1 MAERK
6 TILVLRLEGPLQSWG
21 ENAKWDFRDSS
32 TMPTKSGI
40 VGLLGCAMG
49 EERGSQVLVELA
61 QSITVAVRADRPGV
75 KTVDFHSVTGFP
87 LRNAER
93 KQRTDGK
100 GKPSDTFT
108 TRREFLEDACFT
120 VFIDT
125 TPEWQK
131 RIIEAL
137 ENPKWCMYLGRKNC
151 VPSRPIQAKVVEY
164 VNIQEAL
171 KKYPAA
177 ERAAKTM
184 VYECEIPDST
194 AASIQRPDD
203 LIGVNRHFQLRQVWR
218 ETVERKEEQDV
229 SDQN

>member
-61 QSITVAVRADRPGV
+61 KSITVAVRADRPGV
-75 KTVDFHSVTGFP
+75 KFVDFQTVQGDP
-87 LRNAER
+87 LMAA
-93 KQRTDGK
+93 T
-100 GKPSDTFT
+100 GKPKT
-108 TRREFLEDACFT
+108 TGNTILSPHAYLQDASFT

-125 TPEWQK
+125 TAEWQQ
-131 RIIEAL
+131 RIVSAL
-137 ENPKWCMYLGRKNC
+137 ENPRWCMYLGRKNC
-151 VPSRPIQAKVVEY
+151 VPSRPILADRMEAADLM
-164 VNIQEAL
+164 EAL
-171 KKYPAA
+171 KEYPAA
-177 ERAAKTM
+177 ERAGKTM
-184 VYECEIPDST
+184 TYECEHPDST

-203 LIGVNRHFQLRQVWR
+203 LIGTNRQFQLRRVWR
-218 ETVERKEEQDV
+218 GSVERKEEQDV
-229 SDQN
+229 SD

>member
-1 MAERK
+1 MAEK
-6 TILVLRLEGPLQSWG
+6 KQLLVLRLDGPLQSWG

-49 EERGSQVLVELA
+49 VERSSPVLVELA

-75 KTVDFHSVTGFP
+75 KFVDFQTVKTDRLMTASGTP
-87 LRNAER
+87 RNKNASTIVSPR
-93 KQRTDGK
+93 GYLQ
-100 GKPSDTFT
+100 
-108 TRREFLEDACFT
+108 DACFT

-151 VPSRPIQAKVVEY
+151 VPGRPIQAKVVESDDMLK
-164 VNIQEAL
+164 AL
-171 KKYPAA
+171 EEYPAA

-194 AASIQRPDD
+194 VASIQRPDD

-218 ETVERKEEQDV
+218 GTVERKEAQDV
-229 SDQN
+229 SD

>member
-1 MAERK
+1 MAEK
-6 TILVLRLEGPLQSWG
+6 KQLLVLRLDGPLQSWG

-49 EERGSQVLVELA
+49 VERSSPVLVELA
-61 QSITVAVRADRPGV
+61 QSITVAVRADRPGE
-75 KTVDFHSVTGFP
+75 KWVDFQTVTGEP
-87 LRNAER
+87 LINALGKPR
-93 KQRTDGK
+93 KIDGK
-100 GKPSDTFT
+100 PANTFT
-108 TRREFLEDACFT
+108 SSRYYLCDACFT

-125 TPEWQK
+125 TPEWRE
-131 RIIEAL
+131 RITAAL
-137 ENPKWCMYLGRKNC
+137 ESPRWCIYLGRKNC

-164 VNIQEAL
+164 VNIQEAI
-171 KKYPAA
+171 KEYPTA

-218 ETVERKEEQDV
+218 GTVERKEAQDV
-229 SDQN
+229 SD

>member
-61 QSITVAVRADRPGV
+61 QSITVAVRADRPGA
-75 KTVDFHSVTGFP
+75 KFVDFQTVQGDP
-87 LRNAER
+87 LMAA
-93 KQRTDGK
+93 T
-100 GKPSDTFT
+100 GKPKT
-108 TRREFLEDACFT
+108 TGNTILSPHAYLQDASFT

-125 TPEWQK
+125 TPEWQQ
-131 RIIEAL
+131 RIISAL
-137 ENPKWCMYLGRKNC
+137 ENPRWCMYLGRKNC
-151 VPSRPIQAKVVEY
+151 VPSRPILADRMEAAGLM
-164 VNIQEAL
+164 EAL
-171 KKYPAA
+171 KVYPPA
-177 ERAAKTM
+177 ERAGKTM
-184 VYECEIPDST
+184 TYECEHPDST

-203 LIGVNRHFQLRQVWR
+203 LIGTNRQFQLRRVWR
-218 ETVERKEEQDV
+218 GSVERKEEQDV
-229 SDQN
+229 SD

>member
-1 MAERK
+1 MAEK
-6 TILVLRLEGPLQSWG
+6 KQLLVLRLDGPLQSWG

-49 EERGSQVLVELA
+49 VERSSPVLVELA

-75 KTVDFHSVTGFP
+75 KFVDFQTVKTDRLMTASGTP
-87 LRNAER
+87 RNKNASTIVSPR
-93 KQRTDGK
+93 GYLQ
-100 GKPSDTFT
+100 
-108 TRREFLEDACFT
+108 DACFT

-164 VNIQEAL
+164 VNLQEAL
-171 KKYPAA
+171 KEYPAA

-184 VYECEIPDST
+184 VYECESPDST

-203 LIGVNRHFQLRQVWR
+203 LIGANRQFQLRRVWR
-218 ETVERKEEQDV
+218 GTVEQKEVQHV
-229 SDQN
+229 SD

>member
-61 QSITVAVRADRPGV
+61 QSITVAVRADRPGA
-75 KTVDFHSVTGFP
+75 KFVDFQTVQGDP
-87 LRNAER
+87 LMAA
-93 KQRTDGK
+93 T
-100 GKPSDTFT
+100 GKPKT
-108 TRREFLEDACFT
+108 TGNTILSPHAYLQDASFT

-125 TPEWQK
+125 TAEWQQ
-131 RIIEAL
+131 RIVSAL
-137 ENPKWCMYLGRKNC
+137 ENPRWCMYLGRKNC
-151 VPSRPIQAKVVEY
+151 VPSRPILADRMEAADLM
-164 VNIQEAL
+164 EAL
-171 KKYPAA
+171 KEYPAA
-177 ERAAKTM
+177 ERAEKTM
-184 VYECEIPDST
+184 TYECEHPDST

-203 LIGVNRHFQLRQVWR
+203 LIGTNRQFQLRRVWR
-218 ETVERKEEQDV
+218 GSVERKEEQDV
-229 SDQN
+229 SD

>member
-49 EERGSQVLVELA
+49 EERGSPVLVELA

-75 KTVDFHSVTGFP
+75 KFVDFQTVQGDP
-87 LRNAER
+87 LMAA
-93 KQRTDGK
+93 T
-100 GKPSDTFT
+100 GKPKT
-108 TRREFLEDACFT
+108 TGNTILSPHAYLQDASFT

-125 TPEWQK
+125 TPEWQQ
-131 RIIEAL
+131 RIISAL
-137 ENPKWCMYLGRKNC
+137 ENPRWCMYLGRKNC
-151 VPSRPIQAKVVEY
+151 VPSRPILADRMEAADLM
-164 VNIQEAL
+164 EAL
-171 KKYPAA
+171 KEYPAA
-177 ERAAKTM
+177 ERAGKTM
-184 VYECEIPDST
+184 TYECEHPDST

-203 LIGVNRHFQLRQVWR
+203 LIGTNRQFQLRRVWR
-218 ETVERKEEQDV
+218 GSVERKEEQDV
-229 SDQN
+229 SD

>member
-49 EERGSQVLVELA
+49 EERGSPVLVELA

-75 KTVDFHSVTGFP
+75 TFVDFQTVEGNP
-87 LRNAER
+87 LRTADGGKR
-93 KQRTDGK
+93 KNGV
-100 GKPSDTFT
+100 
-108 TRREFLEDACFT
+108 FLSPHAYLQDSCFT

-125 TPEWQK
+125 TPEWQQ
-131 RIIEAL
+131 RIISAL
-137 ENPKWCMYLGRKNC
+137 ENPRWCMYLGRKNC
-151 VPSRPIQAKVVEY
+151 VPSRPILADRMEAADLM
-164 VNIQEAL
+164 EAL
-171 KKYPAA
+171 KEYPAA
-177 ERAAKTM
+177 ERAGKTM
-184 VYECEIPDST
+184 TYECEHPDST

-203 LIGVNRHFQLRQVWR
+203 LIGTNRQFQLRRVWR
-218 ETVERKEEQDV
+218 GSVERKEEQDV
-229 SDQN
+229 SD